1 MIATLGQCPVLASPV
16 LRPSMA
22 AYGRALSLLASMNYT
37 KEQYDGGDEEFW
49 LRYFSESGEPLYEL
63 PWRYHAHRLL
73 PLSASEW
80 GNVRMMHLITALAGR
95 GWHIPKNVTMR
106 AERYN

>member
-1 MIATLGQCPVLASPV
+1 MEWRTHRTKTTMKIK
-16 LRPSMA
+16 
-22 AYGRALSLLASMNYT
+22 NYT
-37 KEQYDGGDEEFW
+37 
-49 LRYFSESGEPLYEL
+49 
-63 PWRYHAHRLL
+63 
-73 PLSASEW
+73 SEW